1 MSKNITTKNRFARS
15 ITAALLLVVILCTTL
30 ITTSCA
36 GKFDYLKTNLRDYV
50 EFTESYKDYKLNVD
64 IAKPHDIDVEVT
76 ILNML
81 YSDRAEKPRYDGA
94 TVTSAITLTAGD
106 VVDIWYRGYLKDENG
121 EEIFVDGMC
130 NFTGTAP
137 SSLALG
143 SNNFVPGFEL
153 NLVGKNTGD
162 IPKFEKITKGA
173 ITEDM
178 VVYVNYVSTKG
189 SDTSTKTTKSGVR
202 IDLSSDVDA
211 VYGAGVKDKLLNMNV
226 GDSLDFTTNIGS
238 ASYTYT
244 NFTVSFVTTC
254 EKNPVV
260 IECYFPYDYSMTT
273 LRNETAYF
281 EVYVDGVVV
290 YDCPEFTD
298 EYLQKKIEDK
308 EIALTLD
315 ELNTYEGDSL
325 TAKYRDFAEKKMYE
339 LYESTYDSMVEEAM
353 WEYLTKISKAKKYPK
368 KEVEKIYD
376 DYVADLSSQFL
387 SNGGVITNSY
397 GQSQT
402 YSTFDA
408 YVQAYFGLSS
418 TTQSWKDVVYAEC
431 EGYVKERL
439 VLYYILREENLLPT
453 DDEFKAEYDKIV
465 KEYHDESVA
474 QFLEYVGKTKEDY
487 TEEEYAEIVD
497 ECLDLVFD
505 NFDEDYFKL
514 RVYYNALA
522 KAAITWPEVSTLDD
536 RRAYPMDK

>member
-1 MSKNITTKNRFARS
+1 MSNNITVKNRLTRT
-15 ITAALLLVVILCTTL
+15 ITAALLLVVIICITL

-36 GKFDYLKTNLRDYV
+36 NKFDYLKSDLHDYV
-50 EFTESYKDYKLNVD
+50 EFTDSYKDFKLSVD

-81 YSDRAEKPRYDGA
+81 YSDRETNPRYNGA

-106 VVDIWYRGYLKDENG
+106 VVDLWYRGYLKDDDGNEV
-121 EEIFVDGMC
+121 FVDGMC
-130 NFTGTAP
+130 NFTGANPT
-137 SSLALG
+137 SLALG

-162 IPKFEKITKGA
+162 IPKLEKITKGA

-178 VVYVNYVSTKG
+178 IVYVNFVSTKG
-189 SDTSTKTTKSGVR
+189 SDASTKTTNSGIR
-202 IDLSSDVDA
+202 IDLSTDVDA
-211 VYGAGVKDKLLNMNV
+211 KYGAGVKDKILNMNV

-238 ASYTYT
+238 TSYTYT
-244 NFTVSFVTTC
+244 DFTVSFATTC

-298 EYLQKKIEDK
+298 EYLQKKIEDEK
-308 EIALTLD
+308 IAVTM
-315 ELNTYEGDSL
+315 EQLNEYEGDTL
-325 TAKYRDFAEKKMYE
+325 TAKYRKFAEKTMYE
-339 LYESTYDSMVEEAM
+339 LYESTYASMVEEAM
-353 WEYLTKISKAKKYPK
+353 WEYLTKISKATKYPK

-376 DYVADLSSQFL
+376 DYVADLSEQFL
-387 SNGGVITNSY
+387 SDGGVITNSY

-402 YSTFDA
+402 YTTFDA
-408 YVQAYFGLSS
+408 YLQAYFGLS

-439 VLYYILREENLLPT
+439 VLFYILREENLLPS
-453 DDEFKAEYDKIV
+453 DEEFQAEYDKLV
-465 KEYHDESVA
+465 KEYHDEAIA
-474 QFLEYVGKTKEDY
+474 QFLYYAGKTKDDY

-505 NFDEDYFKL
+505 SFNEEYFKIK
-514 RVYYNALA
+514 VYYSVLA
-522 KAAITWPEVSTLDD
+522 KKAIIWPEVSTLDD
-536 RRAYPMDK
+536 RRAYPLDK

>member
-1 MSKNITTKNRFARS
+1 MSNNITVKNRLTRT
-15 ITAALLLVVILCTTL
+15 ITAALLLVVIICITL

-36 GKFDYLKTNLRDYV
+36 NKFDYLKSDLHDYV
-50 EFTESYKDYKLNVD
+50 EFTDSYKDFKLSVD

-81 YSDRAEKPRYDGA
+81 YSDRETNPRYNGA

-106 VVDIWYRGYLKDENG
+106 VVDLWYRGYLKDDDGNEV
-121 EEIFVDGMC
+121 FVDGMC
-130 NFTGTAP
+130 NFTGANPT
-137 SSLALG
+137 SLALG

-162 IPKFEKITKGA
+162 IPKLEKITKGA

-178 VVYVNYVSTKG
+178 IVYVNFVSTKG
-189 SDTSTKTTKSGVR
+189 SDASTKTTNSGIR
-202 IDLSSDVDA
+202 IDLSTDVDA
-211 VYGAGVKDKLLNMNV
+211 KYGAGVKDKILNMNV

-238 ASYTYT
+238 TSYTYT
-244 NFTVSFVTTC
+244 DFTVSFATTC

-298 EYLQKKIEDK
+298 EYLQNKIEDE
-308 EIALTLD
+308 EIAVTMD
-315 ELNTYEGDSL
+315 QLNEYEGDTL
-325 TAKYRDFAEKKMYE
+325 TAKYHKFAEKTMYE
-339 LYESTYDSMVEEAM
+339 LYEANYASAVEEAM
-353 WEYLTKISKAKKYPK
+353 WEYFTKISKAIKYPK

-376 DYVADLSSQFL
+376 DYVADLSQQFL
-387 SNGGVITNSY
+387 SDGGVITNNY

-402 YSTFDA
+402 YNTFDA
-408 YVQAYFGLSS
+408 YLQAYYGLS
-418 TTQSWKDVVYAEC
+418 TTKSWKDVVYAEC

-439 VLYYILREENLLPT
+439 VLFYILREENLLPT
-453 DDEFKAEYDKIV
+453 DEAFQTEYDKIV
-465 KEYHDESVA
+465 KEYHDEAIA
-474 QFLEYVGKTKEDY
+474 QYLYYAGKTKDDY
-487 TEEEYAEIVD
+487 TEEEYKIISD
-497 ECLDLVFD
+497 ECLELVFD
-505 NFDEDYFKL
+505 NFNEEYFQI
-514 RVYYNALA
+514 RVYYNVLA
-522 KAAITWPEVSTLDD
+522 KTAITWPEVSTLDD
-536 RRAYPMDK
+536 RRAYPLDK